1 MLYDYLIP
9 CKEST
14 DIPGSYSQL
23 RLKRTS
29 LGPVSV
35 LERVPFYRELTK
47 RKGKM
52 QVTTV
57 GVRFSNVCV
66 LEVFVKIIDCTH
78 LFLMVQHIHFDLP
91 SVV

>member
-1 MLYDYLIP
+1 MKLQSAP
-9 CKEST
+9 SKK
-14 DIPGSYSQL
+14 DISW
-23 RLKRTS
+23 TS
-29 LGPVSV
+29 VC

-47 RKGKM
+47 RKRKM

-66 LEVFVKIIDCTH
+66 LEVFVKIVDCTH